1 MWLAIAQEIVRL
13 RSILATG
20 STTAENDK
28 RLNCNNFEE
37 CVDLLRRTHE
47 SAIAIVREGQFQSEM
62 RKSLQ
67 QECEKKLTLKD
78 QECRQRE
85 V

>member
-1 MWLAIAQEIVRL
+1 
-13 RSILATG
+13 
-20 STTAENDK
+20 
-28 RLNCNNFEE
+28 
-37 CVDLLRRTHE
+37 
-47 SAIAIVREGQFQSEM
+47 M

-85 V
+85 VWLYILS